1 VIAVKTNNLF
11 SILYERI
18 IVVVCLASGTEFQN
32 LFTSSGR
39 RTKELRIIRTAPSFV
54 TELGSYH
61 QYHVRVEGTT
71 IFFFRKSSEPI
82 LEFEANCSLV
92 SFLRMALD
100 FLFLGRVLSLELQ
113 QGHFTELQMI
123 YTLHTLHLFSP
134 DPYATSE
141 KERFLAMRSQTFL
154 HATTVPL
161 QQRSVMH
168 Q

>member
-11 SILYERI
+11 SVLYKRI
-18 IVVVCLASGTEFQN
+18 IVVACLASGTEFQD
-32 LFTSSGR
+32 LFTSSGG
-39 RTKELRIIRTAPSFV
+39 RTEELRIIRTAPSSV
-54 TELGSYH
+54 TELENYH
-61 QYHVRVEGTT
+61 QYHVRVEGTP
-71 IFFFRKSSEPI
+71 IFFSCKSSKAI
-82 LEFEANCSLV
+82 LELDANCSLV

-123 YTLHTLHLFSP
+123 YTLHTVHLFSP

-154 HATTVPL
+154 HATIEP
-161 QQRSVMH
+161 SSKGA
-168 Q
+168 

>member
-1 VIAVKTNNLF
+1 MIAVKTNNLF

-18 IVVVCLASGTEFQN
+18 IVVVCLASETEFQN

-61 QYHVRVEGTT
+61 QYHVRVEGTS
-71 IFFFRKSSEPI
+71 IFFSCKPI
-82 LEFEANCSLV
+82 LELEANCSLA

-161 QQRSVMH
+161 QQRNVMH